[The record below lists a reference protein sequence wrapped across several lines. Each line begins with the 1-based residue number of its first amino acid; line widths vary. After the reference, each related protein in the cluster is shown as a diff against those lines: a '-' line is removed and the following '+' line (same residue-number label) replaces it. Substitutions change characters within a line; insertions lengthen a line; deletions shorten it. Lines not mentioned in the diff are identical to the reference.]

1 LDYISQKT
9 LEFFGKKM
17 TFHFSDESKSTGIDL
32 PVIPSSVKAPDE
44 KKESTGDSYIDAIIN
59 ELGGEEVS

>member
-1 LDYISQKT
+1 MNQKVP
-9 LEFFGKKM
+9 E
-17 TFHFSDESKSTGIDL
+17 
-32 PVIPSSVKAPDE
+32 E